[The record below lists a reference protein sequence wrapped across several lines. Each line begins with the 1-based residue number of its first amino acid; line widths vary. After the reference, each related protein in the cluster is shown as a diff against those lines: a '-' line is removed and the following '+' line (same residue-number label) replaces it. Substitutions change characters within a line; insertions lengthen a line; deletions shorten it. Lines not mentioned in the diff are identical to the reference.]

1 MIRLVIVLLPFLLL
15 ACMNDEIAVCGR
27 ACVSGGARML
37 RYSPSGGCECVSRDV
52 DGGVK

>member
-15 ACMNDEIAVCGR
+15 ACMNDEIAACGR
-27 ACVSGGARML
+27 ACASGGAAML
-37 RYSPSGGCECVSRDV
+37 RYSPSGGCECAWRDV